1 MSNSSC
7 KEIVRVAW
15 NHLIGVRMDKEILAK
30 VGKSGKDLLWW
41 NKKIFGSI
49 RQVYVQKKK
58 KMLIRAEF
66 ETLISGN
73 NFQVREL
80 KN

>member
-1 MSNSSC
+1 MA
-7 KEIVRVAW
+7 KTYFGGIRKFLVA
-15 NHLIGVRMDKEILAK
+15 L
-30 VGKSGKDLLWW
+30 GKST
-41 NKKIFGSI
+41 F
-49 RQVYVQKKK
+49 KK